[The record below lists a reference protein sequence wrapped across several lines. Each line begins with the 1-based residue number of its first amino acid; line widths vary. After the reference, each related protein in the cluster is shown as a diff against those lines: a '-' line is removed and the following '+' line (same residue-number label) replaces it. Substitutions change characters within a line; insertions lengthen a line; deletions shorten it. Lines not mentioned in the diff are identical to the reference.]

1 MAPKTKKWQIPIVSC
16 VKTAPPSLSS
26 FAFGRDLRGINDANI
41 PPFPERTIDDTRT
54 CMRK

>member
-1 MAPKTKKWQIPIVSC
+1 MAPKTKKWQIPIVNC

-41 PPFPERTIDDTRT
+41 PPLP
-54 CMRK
+54 RKNY